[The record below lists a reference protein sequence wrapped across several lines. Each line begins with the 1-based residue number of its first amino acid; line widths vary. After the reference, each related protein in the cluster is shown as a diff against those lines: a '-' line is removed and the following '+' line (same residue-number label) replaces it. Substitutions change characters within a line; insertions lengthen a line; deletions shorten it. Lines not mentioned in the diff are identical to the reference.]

1 LSFFK
6 FQLDIFAL
14 AIYIVRKTRITMQNF
29 SSVIYLHF
37 DTEFANFHNLSALS
51 IGIVSED
58 KSLEFYKEVSD
69 FDINSCSQ
77 FVKDVIIPLMDISQH
92 GLPYKEVSKEL
103 IKWINSLPCKE
114 VIFVSDYPGD
124 ITILE
129 RLISLQG
136 ELKLE
141 KKVMKK
147 LIDKAF
153 NQAVMERGLY
163 NHQHIHKAFKAL
175 TDGIDRSLAKQPH
188 MRHHALYDAHAN
200 CDGWNDAMKVLKA
213 L

>member
-1 LSFFK
+1 
-6 FQLDIFAL
+6 
-14 AIYIVRKTRITMQNF
+14 MQNF

-37 DTEFANFHNLSALS
+37 DTEFANFSNLAPLS

-58 KSLEFYKEVSD
+58 KSLEFYKEVND
-69 FDINSCSQ
+69 FDINLCSQ
-77 FVKDVIIPLMDISQH
+77 FVKDVIIPLMDIPKH
-92 GLPYKEVSKEL
+92 GLPYKEVSQAL
-103 IKWINSLPCKE
+103 IKWINSLPCKD
-114 VIFVSDYPGD
+114 VIFVSDYSGD

-129 RLISLQG
+129 RLISLEG
-136 ELKLE
+136 DIKLE
-141 KKVMKK
+141 KKVMRK

-163 NHQHIHKAFKAL
+163 NHHHIHKAFEAL
-175 TDGIDRSLAKQPH
+175 TDGIDHSLAKQPH

-200 CDGWNDAMKVLKA
+200 CDGWNDAIKVLKD